1 MGDSGSSCIR
11 VATRRLGLNRIEGL
25 SAQLV
30 TGREDVFYRWE
41 FDAAAEQLPDDLINC
56 YVRRVSNPDSLRG
69 SFGGYRALTR
79 SSGTGH
85 LVAEEAPDEMLVTLT
100 SFWAPYRDG
109 DRPPQSAGYLG
120 SRLILWQ

>member
-1 MGDSGSSCIR
+1 MRRWHACRRSSRVGDSGSSCIR

-41 FDAAAEQLPDDLINC
+41 FDAAAEQLPDDLINR

-69 SFGGYRALTR
+69 SFGGYRALDTIIPALATWSPR
-79 SSGTGH
+79 
-85 LVAEEAPDEMLVTLT
+85 
-100 SFWAPYRDG
+100 
-109 DRPPQSAGYLG
+109 RPPTRC
-120 SRLILWQ
+120 SRR